1 MICYSLGSSIGSGF
15 SSMISFLGVFS
26 FLSFFDLTSKK
37 IHPAAIT
44 KQVIHITGL
53 TANQAIHIVKN
64 HTTIV
69 SHRAIM
75 LVHTHMMFARNGIIF
90 AKVSMNLNIA
100 ANQKYIINNQ
110 INLIIQVIILLAS

>member
-1 MICYSLGSSIGSGF
+1 LFFYSLGCSTISGF
-15 SSMISFLGVFS
+15 SSFFHHFLDF
-26 FLSFFDLTSKK
+26 TNRN
-37 IHPAAIT
+37 IHHAAIT
-44 KQVIHITGL
+44 KQDIPMTGL

-100 ANQKYIINNQ
+100 ANQQYIINNQ
-110 INLIIQVIILLAS
+110 INLIIQVIILLVS